1 MNLFKHSRKTG
12 SGRMTMT
19 LSALAL
25 VTLVAPALSVAQVF
39 DESFNATVGPN
50 AGNRVESIAIQ
61 PDGKILIGGLFSEVN
76 GIARGGVARLHP
88 NGSLDTTFN
97 TSFTASYVGAI
108 AVQQDGKILVGG
120 TLPAI
125 AGLAATELVRLNPD
139 GSTDL
144 AFNPRVTGSVHEV
157 IVLADGDIL
166 VAGQISAVNGA
177 VPQAPEG
184 NLFRLNADGTRDLSL
199 RAVVREL
206 GYDFV
211 QSVAVQPDGRIVVGG
226 SFGLTVNG
234 VQSRKYLARLNADG
248 SLHTDFPAASPF
260 GGVQAIAVR
269 PNGKILLGG
278 TFDSLFGTPRQSH
291 RGIVQLNGDGS
302 LDAGFTPNFNAG
314 TNVEAL
320 AMQGDGKVWVGGI
333 FSSVDGRD
341 ARRIARLMPNG
352 SLDLTFGPFPI
363 VQFGVLAIALQPDG
377 KPIIG
382 GNFFGPAVGHSDIA
396 RLLPQTQP
404 QMSLDRT
411 ELRFGAVTNGAQ
423 LLSQTSTQIVRLS
436 QVGAGTVTW
445 TATSSQPWLQVGP
458 ASGSG
463 SANLSIGVVSA
474 AGLPAGGTVAAA
486 ITLSFVGAS
495 TSAGPINVTLTLFL
509 NGTSAN
515 PFGNVDTPTDNRTG
529 VTGAV
534 PFTGWTL
541 DDIDVTRVMI
551 CRAAFGAEVAPI
563 DPNCAGTAQIFVGF
577 AVFIDGAR
585 PDVAGAYPAYP
596 ANTRAGWGFM
606 VLTNMLPSQGN
617 GTFQFFMWAQDR
629 EGHAFLLGTRT
640 LTCANA
646 SATLPFG
653 AIDTPEQ
660 GGVASGSAYVNFG
673 WALTPRPKAI
683 PIDGSTISVLIDG
696 VTVGTASYNNLRP
709 DIAALFP
716 GLNNSNGAIGFRV
729 LDTMTLTN
737 GTHTISW
744 VVTDDQGATEGIG
757 SRFFTV
763 SNGTGSLTNAVEA
776 APTLEAPTET
786 RAASGGALLLRS
798 HPNASSLPLD
808 SYIVLGR
815 LGWDLNAPLR
825 SFSRDTSGR
834 TIARSEE
841 VSRVEL
847 HLGAGPHVGYL
858 RTSDGLSPLP
868 VGSHL
873 EPTRGVFTWAPGVGF
888 VGTYELV
895 FIRLA
900 GERPVARQDV
910 QIVIAPKSTGSIGA
924 QVVIDTPRSQQD
936 VEQPF
941 VLAGWSADLSATQGT
956 GVATLHSWA
965 YPLSGG
971 PPVFLGATSYGSTRP
986 DVAAVH
992 GNQFADS
999 GFELHVQGLPHGNY
1013 DLALFAWS
1021 TVTGGFT
1028 PAKVVRAT
1036 VR

>member
-1 MNLFKHSRKTG
+1 MNSLKRTPKLGLLAF
-12 SGRMTMT
+12 
-19 LSALAL
+19 LAL
-25 VTLVAPALSVAQVF
+25 TVPAPSVAQVF
-39 DESFNATVGPN
+39 DESFNATVGPA
-50 AGNRVESIAIQ
+50 AGHRVESIALQ
-61 PDGKILIGGLFSEVN
+61 PDGKILIGGLFTQVN
-76 GIARGGVARLHP
+76 AVTRGGVARLNP
-88 NGSLDTTFN
+88 DGSLDTGFN
-97 TSFTASYVGAI
+97 TSFTATYVGAI

-144 AFNPRVTGSVHEV
+144 AFNPRVAGSVHEV
-157 IVLADGDIL
+157 IVLPDGDIL

-211 QSVAVQPDGRIVVGG
+211 QSVGLQPDGRIVVGG

-248 SLHTDFPAASPF
+248 SLNTDFPAASPF

-269 PNGKILLGG
+269 PNGKTLLGG
-278 TFDSLFGTPRQSH
+278 IFDSLFDTPRQSH
-291 RGIVQLNGDGS
+291 RGIVQLNSDGS
-302 LDAGFTPNFNAG
+302 LDTAFTPNFNAG
-314 TNVEAL
+314 TNVEAFAL
-320 AMQGDGKVWVGGI
+320 QADGRVWVGGI
-333 FSSVDGRD
+333 FSSFAGRD
-341 ARRIARLMPNG
+341 ARRIARLMPDG
-352 SLDLTFGPFPI
+352 SLDITFGPFP
-363 VQFGVLAIALQPDG
+363 VTSGGVLAIALQPDG

-382 GNFFGPAVGHSDIA
+382 GNFFGAAVGHPDIA
-396 RLLPQTQP
+396 RLLPQTPP
-404 QMSLDRT
+404 QMSLDKT
-411 ELRFGAVTNGAQ
+411 ELRFGAVTNGAL
-423 LLSQTSTQIVRLS
+423 LLSQTSAQIVRLT
-436 QVGAGTVTW
+436 QTGAGTVTW

-474 AGLPAGGTVAAA
+474 VGLPAGGTVAGA

-509 NGTSAN
+509 NGTSAS

-541 DDIDVTRVMI
+541 DDIQVTRVMV
-551 CRAAFGAEVAPI
+551 CRAAFGAEVALV

-596 ANTRAGWGFM
+596 ANTRGGWGFM

-629 EGHAFLLGTRT
+629 DGHAFLLGTRT
-640 LTCANA
+640 MTCANA

-673 WALTPRPKAI
+673 WALTPLPKTI
-683 PIDGSTISVLIDG
+683 PTDGSTISVLVDG
-696 VTVGTASYNNLRP
+696 VVVGTASYNHLRS
-709 DIAALFP
+709 DIATLFP
-716 GLNNSNGAIGFRV
+716 GLNNSNGAIGFLV
-729 LDTMTLTN
+729 LDTTTLTN
-737 GTHTISW
+737 GTHTIVW
-744 VVTDDQGATEGIG
+744 VVSDNQGATEGIG

-763 SNGTGSLTNAVEA
+763 SNGAGSLTSAVEA
-776 APTLEAPTET
+776 ALTSDAPGPE
-786 RAASGGALLLRS
+786 SRS
-798 HPNASSLPLD
+798 LD
-808 SYIVLGR
+808 RNVLLGR
-815 LGWDLNAPLR
+815 HGWDLNAPLR
-825 SFSRDTSGR
+825 AFTPDASGR
-834 TIARSEE
+834 TIVRSEE

-847 HLGAGPHVGYL
+847 RLGSGSHEGYL
-858 RTSDGLSPLP
+858 RTSDGLAALP
-868 VGSHL
+868 IGSHL
-873 EPTRGVFTWAPGVGF
+873 DATAGVFTWAPGVGF
-888 VGTYELV
+888 VGAYDFV
-895 FIRLA
+895 FIRHA
-900 GERPVARQDV
+900 GDRAVARQDV
-910 QIVIAPKSTGSIGA
+910 RIVLAPKGSGSIGP

-936 VEQPF
+936 VGQPF
-941 VLAGWSADLSATQGT
+941 MLAGWSADLNATQGT
-956 GVATLHSWA
+956 GVATLHAWA
-965 YPLSGG
+965 YPLTGG
-971 PPVFLGATSYGSTRP
+971 PPVFLGATSYGGARP

-992 GNQFADS
+992 GEQFRDA
-999 GFELHVQGLPHGNY
+999 GFWLHVQGLPHGHY
-1013 DLALFAWS
+1013 DLAVFAWS
-1021 TVTGGFT
+1021 TVTGGFV